1 MNQIFSERF
10 KSARLLNGL
19 SLQDLADKLE
29 NKVSRQALHKYEKGE
44 VVPDSEMIGL
54 LADALNIR
62 PDYFFRE
69 TKVEIGEIC
78 FRKLKNLPAKDEN
91 KIVEQTRE
99 YLSRYLELEEII
111 GLQTIYKNPLEEYSE
126 PITCFKEVEKAAVF
140 LRKKWDLGTDPIYNA
155 VELLED
161 NHIKVVELEEVDG
174 FDGLQ
179 TWVNGNIPVIV
190 INKSRL
196 KKEDRK
202 RFTVMH
208 ELGHLLLTSIKSLPE
223 AQQEKLCHQFA
234 AAMLFPSEAM
244 INELG
249 EKRNRLLIQELGTL
263 KQQYGISI
271 QAIVMRARDLEI
283 ISDNYCKQFFF
294 YLKQMHWKVEEPKDY
309 DYEGTERA
317 TRFTQLIFRAL
328 AEELISMSKAAS
340 LSNQKL
346 AEFRSESLMVG

>member
-1 MNQIFSERF
+1 
-10 KSARLLNGL
+10 
-19 SLQDLADKLE
+19 
-29 NKVSRQALHKYEKGE
+29 
-44 VVPDSEMIGL
+44 
-54 LADALNIR
+54 
-62 PDYFFRE
+62 
-69 TKVEIGEIC
+69 VEEA
-78 FRKLKNLPAKDEN
+78 AK
-91 KIVEQTRE
+91 
-99 YLSRYLELEEII
+99 
-111 GLQTIYKNPLEEYSE
+111 
-126 PITCFKEVEKAAVF
+126 F
-140 LRKKWDLGTDPIYNA
+140 LRNKWNLGTDPIYNA

-208 ELGHLLLTSIKSLPE
+208 ELGHLLLIGIKELPE
-223 AQQEKLCHQFA
+223 VQQEKLCHQFA
-234 AAMLFPSEAM
+234 AAMLFPAEAM

-271 QAIVMRARDLEI
+271 QAIVMRAKDLEI
-283 ISDNYCKQFFF
+283 ISENYCKQFFF

-346 AEFRSESLMVG
+346 AEFRSESLMVR